1 MVSSLMILSFRLLS
15 ICLVSQYA
23 LAYQPNYLSLAQNE
37 TPDNFMKLMNM
48 NGGWSHA
55 APIIGIPP
63 SRPRQFRNP
72 EIVSYFAMNKEQQT
86 CDRIAD
92 EMKKWITKE
101 VIFDILYSMSQNTFS
116 YTFLLVIKN
125 VVRIFE

>member
-1 MVSSLMILSFRLLS
+1 
-15 ICLVSQYA
+15 
-23 LAYQPNYLSLAQNE
+23 
-37 TPDNFMKLMNM
+37 M

-72 EIVSYFAMNKEQQT
+72 EIVSDFAMNKEQQT

-116 YTFLLVIKN
+116 YAFLLVIKN